1 MAVLSFQNG
10 LRLHNNSIVLYNNE
24 SYPSAF
30 SLSILSLEE
39 IGKYFLIEDF
49 VFYSTTDKR
58 YSPEVEEEIIKS
70 IYYHHPKQMKFAR
83 QSSLSRLS
91 MKIVE
96 DMYDGKF
103 EKLKQVSIYV
113 GLPRINGRIDLN
125 GRISSPHK
133 ISNIKVK
140 KQITRVNDFIICLS
154 AGVVKGFYGVDI
166 DKLEEI
172 LNHDLINKYRN
183 LWPDMSRS
191 SAAIFN
197 RFMRYPDFT
206 IE

>member
-1 MAVLSFQNG
+1 MVNIKKIEKMAVLSFQNG
-10 LRLHNNSIVLYNNE
+10 LRLHNDSIVLYNNE

-96 DMYDGKF
+96 R
-103 EKLKQVSIYV
+103 YV
-113 GLPRINGRIDLN
+113 
-125 GRISSPHK
+125 
-133 ISNIKVK
+133 
-140 KQITRVNDFIICLS
+140 
-154 AGVVKGFYGVDI
+154 
-166 DKLEEI
+166 
-172 LNHDLINKYRN
+172 
-183 LWPDMSRS
+183 
-191 SAAIFN
+191 
-197 RFMRYPDFT
+197 
-206 IE
+206 